1 MRLVEVSR
9 VDPHLEEVVRYP
21 TAAPRTVFVELAP
34 ALGGFIAGL
43 VLMPSRWPA
52 TTAFF
57 VGGSCLL
64 GLLSFVLSWRKLRRQ
79 LRAAPPVPRDAVE
92 VERHGSLWKPVV
104 GVVVNVGFLLGS
116 GWFWAAADD
125 SRFAVG
131 LVLAAALL
139 GVGAV
144 ADFVERWS
152 IGRWERRN
160 GRILTSLLLGAGEVF
175 YVERSAHAVPAA

>member
-21 TAAPRTVFVELAP
+21 TAAPRTVFVGLAP
-34 ALGGFIAGL
+34 ALGGFVASL
-43 VLMPSRWPA
+43 VLMPSRWLA
-52 TTAFF
+52 MTAFF
-57 VGGSCLL
+57 VGGSCFL

-79 LRAAPPVPRDAVE
+79 FGAAPPPPWDAVE
-92 VERHGSLWKPVV
+92 VERNGSLWKLVV
-104 GVVVNVGFLLGS
+104 GVVLNVGFLLGS

-131 LVLAAALL
+131 LLLAAALL

-144 ADFVERWS
+144 AGLVERWS
-152 IGRWERRN
+152 LGRWERRN
-160 GRILTSLLLGAGEVF
+160 GRILTSLLLGEGEVF
-175 YVERSAHAVPAA
+175 YVDRSARSVRAA